1 MPDANKAP
9 EPESAEHRREARQ
22 RSYLGGKLVY
32 GNYFSLDC
40 VVRDI
45 TTSGARVQ
53 LPEGQAVPDKV
64 YLVDLKT
71 AIAYDAH
78 VVWRRYPLLGL
89 SFDHQYGLAGAD
101 TPHLRILKQLWMST
115 RERGND

>member
-1 MPDANKAP
+1 MS
-9 EPESAEHRREARQ
+9 EPAASRAEHRQIQRQ

-32 GNYFSLDC
+32 GDYFSLDC

-45 TTSGARVQ
+45 TTSGAKLQ

-78 VVWRRYPLLGL
+78 VVWRRYPLIGVA
-89 SFDHQYGLAGAD
+89 FDHQYGLTEAA
-101 TPHLRILKQLWMST
+101 TPHLRILKQLWMSS
-115 RERGND
+115 RERGGS

>member
-1 MPDANKAP
+1 MSDPAPSRPDHRQAP
-9 EPESAEHRREARQ
+9 RQ

-32 GNYFSLDC
+32 GDYFSLDC

-45 TTSGARVQ
+45 TSGGAKLQ

-78 VVWRRYPLLGL
+78 VVWRRYPLVGIA
-89 SFDHQYGLAGAD
+89 FDHQHGLAEAS
-101 TPHLRILKQLWMST
+101 TPHLRILKQLWMSS
-115 RERGND
+115 RERGSTL

>member
-1 MPDANKAP
+1 MP
-9 EPESAEHRREARQ
+9 EPEPSRAEHRQTQRQ

-32 GNYFSLDC
+32 GDYFSLDC

-45 TTSGARVQ
+45 TTSGAKVQ

-64 YLVDLKT
+64 HLVDLKT

-78 VVWRRYPLLGL
+78 VVWRRYPLVGL
-89 SFDHQYGLAGAD
+89 AFDHQHGLAEAA
-101 TPHLRILKQLWMST
+101 TPHLRILKQLWMSS
-115 RERGND
+115 RERGSN

>member
-1 MPDANKAP
+1 MPDAKP
-9 EPESAEHRREARQ
+9 SSAEHRREHRQ
-22 RSYLGGKLVY
+22 RAYLGGKLVY
-32 GNYFSLDC
+32 GDYFSLDC

-45 TTSGARVQ
+45 NAGGARVQ
-53 LPEGQAVPDKV
+53 LPDAQAVPDKV

-78 VVWRRYPLLGL
+78 VVWRRYPLVGL
-89 SFDHQYGLAGAD
+89 AFDHQHGLAEAS

-115 RERGND
+115 RERGGH

>member
-1 MPDANKAP
+1 MPKA
-9 EPESAEHRREARQ
+9 AARNEHRKTPRQ
-22 RSYLGGKLVY
+22 RAYIGGKLVY
-32 GNYFSLDC
+32 GDYFSLDC

-45 TTSGARVQ
+45 TTDGAKLQ

-78 VVWRRYPLLGL
+78 VVWRRYPLIGL
-89 SFDHQYGLAGAD
+89 AFDHQHGLTEAS
-101 TPHLRILKQLWMST
+101 TPHLRILKQLWMSA
-115 RERGND
+115 RERGGN

>member
-1 MPDANKAP
+1 MSEPAP
-9 EPESAEHRREARQ
+9 SKTDYRQTPRR

-32 GNYFSLDC
+32 GDYFSLDC

-45 TTSGARVQ
+45 TAEGARVQ
-53 LPEGQAVPDKV
+53 LPDGQAVPDKV

-78 VVWRRYPLLGL
+78 VVWRRYPLVGL
-89 SFDHQYGLAGAD
+89 AFDHHYGLTDAA
-101 TPHLRILKQLWMST
+101 TPHLRILKQLWLSS
-115 RERGND
+115 RERGGAG

>member
-1 MPDANKAP
+1 MSEPAP
-9 EPESAEHRREARQ
+9 SRADHRQTPRQ

-32 GNYFSLDC
+32 GDYFSLDC

-45 TTSGARVQ
+45 TDGGAKLQ
-53 LPEGQAVPDKV
+53 LPQGQAVPDKV

-78 VVWRRYPLLGL
+78 VVWRRYPLIGVA
-89 SFDHQYGLAGAD
+89 FDHQHGLAEAS
-101 TPHLRILKQLWMST
+101 TPHLRILKQLWMSS
-115 RERGND
+115 RERGSD